1 MKTYLEAEDIQLVYS
16 GSDYFNVLERMIDES
31 RHSLHLQTY
40 IFETDETGRK
50 IVDALKKAAQR
61 GVAVY
66 MLIDA
71 YGSYPFS
78 KQVTKELNESGVHF
92 RLFSPLSSNE
102 SIYFGRR
109 LHHKIIVADKQ
120 VALTGGINIA
130 NKYSGSDGSTPW
142 LDYAVLTR
150 GMVCEFPHLLCEE
163 FYHKKKVRRLR
174 AWEKNVDKPGMA
186 GTGKLVRFRRNDWI
200 KRKNDIHKSY
210 MEALI
215 GAQSSVTIVASYFL
229 PGRTFRKLLKSA
241 ARRGVRIRVILAG
254 KSDISSLRLAESY
267 LYDFYLRYNICIFE
281 WTNSVMHGKA
291 MLVDDNWATIGSYN
305 LNFLSHYISIELNS
319 DVRDPAFIRQ
329 FSDHLDNVVT
339 GSCETVEMKTVK
351 RKFNPFSQL
360 LRWMAYNF
368 YRLLMS
374 FMMTGRKYRKRNR

>member
-16 GSDYFNVLERMIDES
+16 GSDYFDVLERLIDES

-50 IVDALKKAAQR
+50 VLDALIRAAKR
-61 GVAVY
+61 GVDVY
-66 MLIDA
+66 LLIDA

-78 KQVTKELNESGVHF
+78 KQAAKELSESGIHF
-92 RLFSPLSSNE
+92 RLFSPLNSNE
-102 SIYFGRR
+102 SVYFGRR
-109 LHHKIIVADKQ
+109 LHHKIIVADKR

-130 NKYSGSDGSTPW
+130 NKYRGSDGVAPW

-150 GMVCEFPHLLCEE
+150 GAVCEFLHLLCEE
-163 FYHKKKVRRLR
+163 FYHKKKVKQLR
-174 AWEKNVDKPGMA
+174 AWEKNREQPKHK

-215 GAQSSVTIVASYFL
+215 SAQSSITIVASYFL
-229 PGRTFRKLLKSA
+229 PGRTFRKLLREA
-241 ARRGVRIRVILAG
+241 AQRGVEIRVVLAG
-254 KSDISSLRLAESY
+254 KSDINSVRLAESY

-291 MLVDDNWATIGSYN
+291 MVVDDRWATIGSYN
-305 LNFLSHYISIELNS
+305 LNFLSHYISIELNT
-319 DVRDPAFIRQ
+319 DVADAAFAGHFSEHLRQ
-329 FSDHLDNVVT
+329 VVT
-339 GSCETVEMKTVK
+339 GSCTAVELKTK
-351 RKFNPFSQL
+351 RRQFSFFSQL
-360 LRWMAYNF
+360 IRWMAYNF
-368 YRLLMS
+368 YRLMMS
-374 FMMTGRKYRKRNR
+374 FLMVGRKYRKRNR